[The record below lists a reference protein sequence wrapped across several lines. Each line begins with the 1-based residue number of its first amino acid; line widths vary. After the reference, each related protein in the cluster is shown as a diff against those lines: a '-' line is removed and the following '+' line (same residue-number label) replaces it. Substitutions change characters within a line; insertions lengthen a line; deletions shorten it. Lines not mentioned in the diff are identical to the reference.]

1 MAMRTVESEI
11 GSILAGSISEIT
23 QRSIFRRLG
32 GMARA
37 PLQHLSTQDR
47 HAIQAELESSVRL
60 FAPAK
65 SAQLIAS
72 CARAL
77 ALLGAPLPAGHAGV
91 PAAAAGRGAAIAD
104 RSAPAAVGKDQRLAI
119 DGEKDIASARLE
131 AWSEAV
137 RLGLSKLTSVK
148 VATAVSELARN
159 IVFYA
164 GTGTI
169 ELRPRQDTRETWLE
183 IVAADQGAGIEAE
196 KLDAIFAGTF
206 RSERGMGKGL
216 MAVQKLVDE
225 FQIESHP
232 GRGTRVSCVFRGA
245 R

>member
-1 MAMRTVESEI
+1 MRTVESEI
-11 GSILAGSISEIT
+11 GAVLAGSISEIT

-37 PLQHLSTQDR
+37 PLPHLSTQDR

-77 ALLGAPLPAGHAGV
+77 ALLGAP
-91 PAAAAGRGAAIAD
+91 AAAGAPASHMDRG
-104 RSAPAAVGKDQRLAI
+104 APAAGRAAPAAIGNDQCLAI
-119 DGEKDIASARLE
+119 DSEKDIASARLE

-137 RLGLSKLTSVK
+137 RIGLSKLTSVK

-159 IVFYA
+159 IIFYA
-164 GTGTI
+164 GKGTI
-169 ELRPRQDTRETWLE
+169 ELRPRQDLRETRLE
-183 IVAADQGAGIEAE
+183 IVAADEGAGIEPG

-216 MAVQKLVDE
+216 MAVQKLGDE
-225 FQIESHP
+225 FRIDSRP

>member
-1 MAMRTVESEI
+1 MRTVESEI

-77 ALLGAPLPAGHAGV
+77 ALLGAPSAAGAQVLP
-91 PAAAAGRGAAIAD
+91 AGRGAPLAGGA
-104 RSAPAAVGKDQRLAI
+104 APAATSKDQRLAI
-119 DGEKDIASARLE
+119 DGERDIAGARLQ

-137 RLGLSKLTSVK
+137 RIGLSKLASVK

-164 GTGTI
+164 GKGTI
-169 ELRPRQDTRETWLE
+169 ELRPHQDTRETWLE
-183 IVAADQGAGIEAE
+183 IVAADEGAGIEPE

-225 FQIESHP
+225 FQIDTSP
-232 GRGTRVSCVFRGA
+232 GRGTRVRCVFRGA

>member
-1 MAMRTVESEI
+1 MRTVESEI
-11 GSILAGSISEIT
+11 GAILAGSISEIT

-32 GMARA
+32 GMART
-37 PLQHLSTQDR
+37 PLQHLSAQER
-47 HAIQAELESSVRL
+47 QSVQAELESSVRL

-65 SAQLIAS
+65 SSQLIAS

-77 ALLGAPLPAGHAGV
+77 ALLGPAG
-91 PAAAAGRGAAIAD
+91 AAGASAEAGAAQA
-104 RSAPAAVGKDQRLAI
+104 APAASFGKDTNLSI
-119 DGEKDIASARLE
+119 ESEKDIASARLE

-137 RLGLSKLTSVK
+137 RIGMSKFTSVK

-164 GTGTI
+164 GSGSI
-169 ELRPRQDTRETWLE
+169 ELRSRHDHRETRLE
-183 IVAADQGAGIEAE
+183 IVAADQGSGIAPE

-216 MAVQKLVDE
+216 VAVQKLVDE
-225 FQIESHP
+225 FRIETRP
-232 GRGTRVSCVFRGA
+232 GEGTRVSCVFRGA

>member
-1 MAMRTVESEI
+1 MRTVESEI

-37 PLQHLSTQDR
+37 QLQHLSTQDR

-60 FAPAK
+60 FAPAR

-77 ALLGAPLPAGHAGV
+77 ALLGAPAAAGAPASLADRG
-91 PAAAAGRGAAIAD
+91 AAAAGAGMA
-104 RSAPAAVGKDQRLAI
+104 APAAIGKDQCLAI
-119 DGEKDIASARLE
+119 DSEKDIASARLE

-137 RLGLSKLTSVK
+137 RIGMSKLTSVK

-164 GTGTI
+164 GKGTI
-169 ELRPRQDTRETWLE
+169 ELRPRQDLRGTRLE
-183 IVAADQGAGIEAE
+183 IVAADEGAGIEPE

-216 MAVQKLVDE
+216 VAVQRLVDE
-225 FQIESHP
+225 FQIDSRP